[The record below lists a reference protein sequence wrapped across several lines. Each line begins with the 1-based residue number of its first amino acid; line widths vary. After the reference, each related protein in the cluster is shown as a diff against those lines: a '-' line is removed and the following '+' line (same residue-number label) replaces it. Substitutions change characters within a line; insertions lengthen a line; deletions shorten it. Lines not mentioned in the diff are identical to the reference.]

1 MNHSFKT
8 RSALVR
14 ASERALGVRNRPTRS
29 AELVFAEET
38 AAQRKRREQRRRES
52 ATIFAICAVVI
63 GTYILIQFAAQ
74 VLS

>member
-1 MNHSFKT
+1 MNHTMKN

-14 ASERALGVRNRPTRS
+14 S
-29 AELVFAEET
+29 AEAGL
-38 AAQRKRREQRRRES
+38 RREQRRRES